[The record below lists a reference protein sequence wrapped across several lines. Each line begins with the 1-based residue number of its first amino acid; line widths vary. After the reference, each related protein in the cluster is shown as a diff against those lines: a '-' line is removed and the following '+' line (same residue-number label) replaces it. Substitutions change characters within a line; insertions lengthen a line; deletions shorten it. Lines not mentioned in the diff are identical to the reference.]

1 MGLARDLRPH
11 AKGER
16 MNSQTQALTQGQG
29 QMLSYMSL
37 IQSHLKER
45 PEFALLTSEASVDRL
60 SGQPWGPSSVCDSR
74 WTLRG
79 PNGVLEVVSCVDY
92 TLGGKLR
99 TSVTCTSSELPSGKA
114 ERLFGGNTHVG
125 CTLVNV
131 MPVLTEFLQ
140 VVTTGRQE
148 PFAEA
153 VMPKA
158 T

>member
-1 MGLARDLRPH
+1 
-11 AKGER
+11 
-16 MNSQTQALTQGQG
+16 MNPQTQGSTQRQG

-37 IQSHLKER
+37 IQSHLKEC
-45 PEFALLTSEASVDRL
+45 PEFTLLTSEASVDRL
-60 SGQPWGPSSVCDSR
+60 SGQPWGPNSVCDAR

-99 TSVTCTSSELPSGKA
+99 TSVICTSSGLPSGRA
-114 ERLFGGNTHVG
+114 ERHFGGSTDVG
-125 CTLVNV
+125 CTLANV
-131 MPVLTEFLQ
+131 MPVLTEFLH
-140 VVTTGRQE
+140 VVTTGRQD

>member
-1 MGLARDLRPH
+1 
-11 AKGER
+11 
-16 MNSQTQALTQGQG
+16 MNPQTVAITRQHE

-37 IQSHLKER
+37 VQSHLKEC
-45 PEFALLTSEASVDRL
+45 PEFALLTSESSVDRL
-60 SGQPWGPSSVCDSR
+60 SGHPWGPNSVCDSR

-79 PNGVLEVVSCVDY
+79 PRGLLELVSCVDF

-99 TSVTCTSSELPSGKA
+99 TSVTCTSSELPLGKA
-114 ERLFGGNTHVG
+114 EQHFGGTTPCG
-125 CTLVNV
+125 CALANV

-140 VVTTGRQE
+140 VVTTGRQD